1 MVTTTICFDYR
12 GRTKKGAEGPVEFR
26 VTIDRKSY
34 YINSGVRVRASEFHA
49 GVIVNRPDA
58 AELNDRVRILANRVE
73 AEINRCLSDGVNIDV
88 AQIRRRLLTTRQGN
102 TDFLTWVGDTIP
114 DLNVTAGTRAHYNTL
129 CRRLNEWGGMVSWH
143 EVDAEHVMTF
153 DAWLRNV
160 CHIGDAGVYNHH
172 KCLKSLL
179 QRADA
184 LELIPRNPYTRLR
197 GRIKRGERENTEFLT
212 DAEME
217 AIQAL
222 ALERDSILDRARDLF
237 VFQMYTGM
245 AYADAMSFNAEDYTR
260 DGDGMVSN
268 QTRVKTGVAFV
279 GRLLSPAAAVVDK
292 YGGDIPRLDAADY
305 NHALKVIGTAA
316 GIKVRMHSHL
326 ARHTFATYM
335 LRHGVKIEN
344 LQRMLGHSSI
354 VTTQRY
360 AKVLAQSVRDD
371 YDAVEAQINK
381 KEGKG

>member
-1 MVTTTICFDYR
+1 
-12 GRTKKGAEGPVEFR
+12 
-26 VTIDRKSY
+26 
-34 YINSGVRVRASEFHA
+34 
-49 GVIVNRPDA
+49 
-58 AELNDRVRILANRVE
+58 
-73 AEINRCLSDGVNIDV
+73 
-88 AQIRRRLLTTRQGN
+88 
-102 TDFLTWVGDTIP
+102 
-114 DLNVTAGTRAHYNTL
+114 
-129 CRRLNEWGGMVSWH
+129 
-143 EVDAEHVMTF
+143 
-153 DAWLRNV
+153 
-160 CHIGDAGVYNHH
+160 
-172 KCLKSLL
+172 
-179 QRADA
+179 
-184 LELIPRNPYTRLR
+184 
-197 GRIKRGERENTEFLT
+197 
-212 DAEME
+212 
-217 AIQAL
+217 
-222 ALERDSILDRARDLF
+222 
-237 VFQMYTGM
+237 
-245 AYADAMSFNAEDYTR
+245 MSFNAEDYTR

-371 YDAVEAQINK
+371 YDAVEELIKK
-381 KEGKG
+381 KEGKD